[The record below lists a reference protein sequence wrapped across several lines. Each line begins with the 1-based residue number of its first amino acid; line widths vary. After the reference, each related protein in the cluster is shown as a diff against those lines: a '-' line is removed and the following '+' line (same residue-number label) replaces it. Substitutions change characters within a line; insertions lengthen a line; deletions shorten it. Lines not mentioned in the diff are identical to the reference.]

1 MSWFVQK
8 KDEVALRGQWNQN
21 SFSCQVVPH
30 QNKCSSWPSWWHS
43 ESLLLENISNW
54 RWANTADFTLSA
66 GRKPVS
72 QHTISPNPSVP
83 MSTTLRH
90 VLLQYRTHVSRL
102 STCEHLIVL
111 HSCWAPAA
119 VKPPSCGGIPV
130 SDVSG
135 SAWTLLVVYMN
146 NYINLYLFNVNFC
159 KPASIE

>member
-8 KDEVALRGQWNQN
+8 KGWRGFERSMKLKQL
-21 SFSCQVVPH
+21 F
-30 QNKCSSWPSWWHS
+30 NKCSSWPSWWHS

-83 MSTTLRH
+83 MSTTTLRH

-159 KPASIE
+159 KPASTE